1 MSQAGPLN
9 DQGSGPLPPDVPT
22 EFVTDSGTA
31 VPALNILEIL
41 GSGGATT
48 SGSGN
53 VVTITVSSSSPLTID
68 GDTGSA
74 TGNPIT
80 FNANFNSGS
89 SVKFVASG
97 STVDLD
103 VTDSNNNT
111 LVGQFAGNSSL
122 SGSLNVGLGTSSLA
136 SDTSGSSNVAVGW
149 QALTSSTSGEHNVAV
164 GTAAMQSNTTFSDS
178 VAIGYL
184 AMQNANCPGDIAIG
198 SSALQADLTGNN
210 VAIGASAM
218 QLANCTGDVAIGSGA
233 LISDTGGNNLAIGAN
248 ALGNS
253 TMTGNHNVA
262 IGAAAMSNA
271 NCSLSV
277 AIGGSALQVDTG
289 GQNLA
294 IGASALTLSSSGTFN
309 VAVGSPSLQQLTSG
323 SENTCIGRGTGFNY
337 KGSESNN
344 LLLGFN
350 VQGTLGESNVIR
362 IGNTSNTECF
372 ITGIEGVSVSSAQ
385 MVVIDTAT
393 NQLGSQT
400 IPAGTVT
407 SVSGTTNRITSTG
420 GATPVIDI
428 AATYVGQT
436 SLTTLGTITTGV
448 WQGTPIDLASFVS
461 GNLAVTHLNSGTSA
475 SSSTFWRGD
484 GSWATPAGTGVTSVS
499 GTTNRITSTG
509 GTTPVI
515 DISASYVGQSSI
527 TTLGTI
533 GTGVW
538 NGTAIDLASFVSGNL
553 AVTHLNSGTGA
564 SSSTF
569 WRGDGT
575 WAVAGTGTVTSVSG
589 TANQVSV
596 ATGTTTPVISLI
608 GPYTPSTYTQHG
620 VLIGEGT
627 SSIVAVADTAASGIP
642 LISKSGADPAFGTAL
657 VAGGGTAVTSWTDTN
672 SLLATG
678 TTSTGAVQDIASV
691 ATGQVLASAGTST
704 LPAYT
709 ATPSVTS
716 ITLSGGTA
724 MSAYVEGSFTPVLA
738 FGGASTGITYST
750 QTGTYTQI
758 GNIVFFS
765 IIIALTSKGSATGNA
780 TVSGWP
786 VAAIGAGNVRG
797 FFNVNNNL
805 TFSGTNILLQYVV
818 VAGTTFNLFQYSPTV
833 NSVALTDAQCSNT
846 TNIRAAGFYYT

>member
-1 MSQAGPLN
+1 MSQAGSLLEGENPLGAN
-9 DQGSGPLPPDVPT
+9 
-22 EFVTDSGTA
+22 EFETNSGTA
-31 VPALNILEIL
+31 IPIGGVLEIL
-41 GSGGATT
+41 GAGSITT

-53 VVTITVSSSSPLTID
+53 VVTITASSPTPLTID
-68 GDTGSA
+68 GDVGSA

-80 FNANFNSGS
+80 FNANSNSGS
-89 SVKFVASG
+89 SVEFVAGVSQ
-97 STVDLD
+97 VNLQ
-103 VTDSNNNT
+103 VTDSNSNT
-111 LVGQFAGNSSL
+111 IIGQFAGNSTL
-122 SGSLNVGLGTSSLA
+122 
-136 SDTSGSSNVAVGW
+136 SGSSNVALGASSLTSITTGSSNVAIGY
-149 QALTSSTSGEHNVAV
+149 QALTNSTTGVHNTAV
-164 GTAAMQSNTTFSDS
+164 GTFAMQSNTTFSDN

-184 AMQNANCPGDIAIG
+184 AMLNANCPGDIAIG
-198 SSALQADLTGNN
+198 SSALASDATGNN

-253 TMTGNHNVA
+253 TMAGSHNVA
-262 IGAAAMSNA
+262 IGASAMSNA

-277 AIGGSALQVDTG
+277 AIGGSALQVDKA

-294 IGASALTLSSSGTFN
+294 IGASALTLSSTGMYN

-337 KGSESNN
+337 TSSESNN
-344 LLLGFN
+344 ILIGFN
-350 VQGTLGESNVIR
+350 VQGTVGESNVIR
-362 IGNTSNTECF
+362 IGNSSNTQCF

-393 NQLGSQT
+393 NQLGSQA

-407 SVSGTTNRITSTG
+407 SVSGTANRITSTG
-420 GATPVIDI
+420 GATPIIDI

-436 SLTTLGTITTGV
+436 SITTLGTIGTGV
-448 WQGTPIDLASFVS
+448 WQGTAIDLASFVS
-461 GNLAVTHLNSGTSA
+461 GNLAVSHLNSGTSA
-475 SSSTFWRGD
+475 SATTFWRGD
-484 GSWATPAGTGVTSVS
+484 GSWATPGGTGVTSVS

-533 GTGVW
+533 ATGVW
-538 NGTAIDLASFVSGNL
+538 NGTAIDLASYVSGNL
-553 AVTHLNSGTGA
+553 AVSHLNSGTSA
-564 SSSTF
+564 SGTTF

-575 WAVAGTGTVTSVSG
+575 WATPVNSGGTVTSVSG
-589 TANQVSV
+589 TANQVAV

-608 GPYTPSTYTQHG
+608 GPYTPATYTAHG

-627 SSIVAVADTAASGIP
+627 GNIVAVADTAASGIP
-642 LISKSGADPAFGTAL
+642 LISQSGTDPAFGTAL
-657 VAGGGTAVTSWTDTN
+657 VGGGGTAVSSWTDTN

-678 TTSTGAVQDIASV
+678 TSSTGAVQDIASV

-704 LPAYT
+704 LPVYT